1 MAKRPFISK
10 RIDEMEQ
17 MFKSSGTELLTL
29 RALENELVHRS
40 TPRAVSLLKTV
51 RKYLS
56 LPQFIG
62 SAIDTNLFDPQ
73 SLTTKAAIPVSP
85 QRAEP
90 LPATTLKPPQAP
102 QAVSVTKSTF
112 HPLRLVSR
120 GEPLPFPAS
129 VEPRLDVGDAIM
141 SPEEAS
147 KVLQVTLGADWET
160 IERSRREIVQKS
172 HPDKIRSLPPE
183 RRKGLIE
190 QARRANEAVQVLLG
204 LRIQERTRTGQLHET
219 TEPAQEWA
227 LLRMSQA
234 NRK

>member
-29 RALENELVHRS
+29 KALENELVHRS

-51 RKYLS
+51 RKNLS

-62 SAIDTNLFDPQ
+62 SATDTNLFDPQ
-73 SLTTKAAIPVSP
+73 SITTKVANPAPP

-90 LPATTLKPPQAP
+90 VPGLTLKPPQAP
-102 QAVSVTKSTF
+102 QPVSVIKPTI
-112 HPLRLVSR
+112 PPPRLVSR
-120 GEPLPFPAS
+120 GEPFPFPTP
-129 VEPRLDVGDAIM
+129 VEPRLEVGDAIM

-160 IERSRREIVQKS
+160 IEKSRREIVQKS
-172 HPDKIRSLPPE
+172 HPDKVRSLPPE
-183 RRKGLIE
+183 RRRGIIE
-190 QARRANEAVQVLLG
+190 HARRANEAVQVLLG
-204 LRIQERTRTGQLHET
+204 LRIQEKTRTSQLHET
-219 TEPAQEWA
+219 IAPAQERV
-227 LLRMSQA
+227 LLRMPQV
-234 NRK
+234 NR

>member
-17 MFKSSGTELLTL
+17 MFKSSGMELLTL

-51 RKYLS
+51 RKNLS

-62 SAIDTNLFDPQ
+62 NATDPNLFDPK
-73 SLTTKAAIPVSP
+73 SITTKVANPVPP

-90 LPATTLKPPQAP
+90 VPGLALKPPQTP
-102 QAVSVTKSTF
+102 QHVSVTK
-112 HPLRLVSR
+112 PAIPPPRLVSR
-120 GEPLPFPAS
+120 GEPFPFP
-129 VEPRLDVGDAIM
+129 VPIEPRLDVGDAIM

-160 IERSRREIVQKS
+160 IEKSRREIVQKS
-172 HPDKIRSLPPE
+172 HPEKVRSLPPE
-183 RRKGLIE
+183 RRKALIDH
-190 QARRANEAVQVLLG
+190 ARRANDAVQVLLG
-204 LRIQERTRTGQLHET
+204 LRIQEKTHTRKLHET
-219 TEPAQEWA
+219 IEPAQERV
-227 LLRMSQA
+227 LLRMPQVV
-234 NRK
+234 R